1 MSRFFQWSRE
11 EWRAGQAQTKSE
23 QSEQGGGGWKR
34 QQGALRVEAEEMESL
49 PQMESRPDETA
60 PDVLNPGSHEQ
71 GEGRSRHSLQLPK
84 TRFTKGDRC
93 HLTYLFGASIQHVLN
108 QGQAVGVCDEE
119 KRAS

>member
-1 MSRFFQWSRE
+1 MSRFLQWSRE

-23 QSEQGGGGWKR
+23 LSEQGGGGRKR
-34 QQGALRVEAEEMESL
+34 QQGALRVETEELESL
-49 PQMESRPDETA
+49 PQMESRPDETV
-60 PDVLNPGSHEQ
+60 PDVLNPGSQ
-71 GEGRSRHSLQLPK
+71 KRGEGRSKHSLQLPK

-108 QGQAVGVCDEE
+108 QGQTVGVCDKE